1 MSKLTLCF
9 LEVDEL
15 MKINKNIKFASTTQ
29 KQLFDRLA
37 NKNFTI
43 EEEYIQKIS
52 EALPDGVNVKELEI
66 KNIDA
71 KSLYES
77 YTKKVDELERLSNQQ
92 KELLKKEL

>member
-29 KQLFDRLA
+29 KQLFDRLV

-77 YTKKVDELERLSNQQ
+77 YTKKVDELERLSNLQ

>member
-15 MKINKNIKFASTTQ
+15 MKINKNIKFESTTQ

-52 EALPDGVNVKELEI
+52 EALPDGVML
-66 KNIDA
+66 KNL
-71 KSLYES
+71 KSKIL
-77 YTKKVDELERLSNQQ
+77 T
-92 KELLKKEL
+92 LKAFMNHILRK